1 MSFRNKFKAALET
14 SSRSA
19 AIKALLA
26 HPNTT
31 IAELRKLSL
40 TDSNLAKQLK
50 SITIADLFR
59 GDGVVTGR
67 KRTKAPTAV
76 RRYGSTTRVKR
87 DRLQVEF
94 SDGVNTRT
102 PEGRAAY
109 DEALLKAVKSAKAP
123 IGAGRIIAEVG
134 GTPLQARSGLARL
147 IDAGKITW
155 TGKARGTKYEAL

>member
-1 MSFRNKFKAALET
+1 MSFRTKFKAALKAG
-14 SSRSA
+14 SRNA
-19 AIKALLA
+19 VIKALTA
-26 HPNTT
+26 HPNATV
-31 IAELRKLSL
+31 AELRKLSQA
-40 TDSNLAKQLK
+40 DPILARLFK
-50 SITIADLFR
+50 SITISDLFR

-67 KRTKAPTAV
+67 RRVKAPTTV

-147 IDAGKITW
+147 IEAEKITW

>member
-1 MSFRNKFKAALET
+1 MSFRTKFKAALEAG
-14 SSRSA
+14 SRNA
-19 AIKALLA
+19 VIKALAA
-26 HPNTT
+26 HPDATV
-31 IAELRKLSL
+31 AELRKLSQA
-40 TDSNLAKQLK
+40 DPILARMFK
-50 SITIADLFR
+50 SIAIADLFGPITKGTR
-59 GDGVVTGR
+59 AR
-67 KRTKAPTAV
+67 AKAPTTV

-94 SDGVNTRT
+94 AAIDTRT

-123 IGAGRIIAEVG
+123 IGAGMIIAEVG

-147 IDAGKITW
+147 IADEKITW